1 MKLYLA
7 SGNPHKVGEFQ
18 ALASASLPDLEI
30 LSARAVGGMPA
41 VEEDTGTFT
50 GNARKKARA
59 LKQLLPDE
67 MWVLADDS
75 GLCVDALAG
84 APGVESAYFAGPAG
98 NAAANL
104 EKLIEVMRTVPVGRR
119 EARFVCV
126 LVLLGPDGGEQVFE
140 GSAIWSK
147 PASAATGIDGDSL
160 TLFGAESDGRVV
172 AWRRADGERLWV
184 SERLRFRGLSAPL
197 VVGESIVI
205 GDEVGTL
212 HFLSRKDGAPVNRLS
227 TDGSPVVS
235 NLVLASKTV
244 IAVTQRG
251 GIFGFKPE

>member
-30 LSARAVGGMPA
+30 LSARAAGGMPA

-140 GSAIWSK
+140 GRCPGQLRVK
-147 PASAATGIDGDSL
+147 PAGNAGFGYDPVFTPDGYTESYAALGEGIKNQISHRARAFAALARWLRADQLGCSGSAAALRPS
-160 TLFGAESDGRVV
+160 E
-172 AWRRADGERLWV
+172 LWP
-184 SERLRFRGLSAPL
+184 RGP
-197 VVGESIVI
+197 
-205 GDEVGTL
+205 
-212 HFLSRKDGAPVNRLS
+212 F
-227 TDGSPVVS
+227 
-235 NLVLASKTV
+235 
-244 IAVTQRG
+244 
-251 GIFGFKPE
+251 